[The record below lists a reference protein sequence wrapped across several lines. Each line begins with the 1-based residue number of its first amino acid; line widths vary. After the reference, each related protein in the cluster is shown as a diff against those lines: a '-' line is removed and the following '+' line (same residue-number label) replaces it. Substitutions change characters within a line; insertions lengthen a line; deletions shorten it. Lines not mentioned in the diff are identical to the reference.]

1 MINTE
6 GLFEYKQEQDNT
18 IPVRYPKK
26 EININLFSK
35 FFNKFGKYPGKEK
48 TNLEIGP
55 VWEQCI
61 KRWTTSTVDVFN
73 AMEEKNFKEL
83 KEIYENYYIYG
94 ISEGASSGKALLD
107 STEGGNG
114 YQYKANKAKRNVNR
128 ANLLSNHL
136 NLGLNDIDKIY
147 KKINKSI
154 TIPESPNYGQ
164 TWGWWYG
171 DIFIHFELADYVYF
185 LDIIKQIFKQLNITK
200 TCFLGDG
207 SGLLSTL
214 VYSNCNI
221 KSSHHIDLSHFL
233 VKQYLNNYNNDNI
246 SYHYAEDFN
255 EDTQYNAEILINQ
268 DSFPEMSDK
277 SVNRYIKNAKLNNVS
292 YILSYNKEVTFEGG
306 NTHSNFKSI
315 ILNYGYSSVY
325 KTNTIMRECY
335 IIELFK
341 LNKK

>member
-1 MINTE
+1 MIETK
-6 GLFEYKQEQDNT
+6 GLFEYK
-18 IPVRYPKK
+18 IMPVRYPKK
-26 EININLFSK
+26 EINIDLFGK

-61 KRWTTSTVDVFN
+61 KRWTTSTVDVFS

-114 YQYKANKAKRNVNR
+114 YQYKANKVKRNVNR

-154 TIPESPNYGQ
+154 TKPESPNYGQ

-221 KSSHHIDLSHFL
+221 KSSHHIDLSHF
-233 VKQYLNNYNNDNI
+233 
-246 SYHYAEDFN
+246 
-255 EDTQYNAEILINQ
+255 
-268 DSFPEMSDK
+268 
-277 SVNRYIKNAKLNNVS
+277 
-292 YILSYNKEVTFEGG
+292 
-306 NTHSNFKSI
+306 
-315 ILNYGYSSVY
+315 
-325 KTNTIMRECY
+325 
-335 IIELFK
+335 
-341 LNKK
+341 